1 MTHFSLTVL
10 RNSTI
15 GLVAQMAIKVLSFAF
30 SVLIVRRLGAEQ
42 YGQYAA
48 VLAVGGLLIFLADRG
63 LSPYTVRAVAR
74 LRDQA
79 GGRQQIE
86 ELFGNLL
93 RLRVLLAFITGL
105 LIIASA
111 WLTKRPP
118 EMIAAIALGALGLL
132 FYSSQGSA
140 EAILYGFER
149 LDVTA
154 GARVAHQLT
163 FVVLGAIALVLGIG
177 YYGLVGANLVG
188 ILVLTFICWQGT
200 RRLGVRPGQV
210 RRQLWPGLI
219 RSGIPFGIIGFTL
232 GLSYRFDTVLL
243 NIFQGDIQTGY
254 YNAAYSLVFATI
266 VLSNV
271 VNTALYPSLTRQ
283 AASNAD
289 RLPMIYAR
297 TLRYLLIVSLPIAVG
312 GYLLAHQI
320 IPFLF
325 ESDYAPA
332 IPGLR
337 MLIWVVPL
345 MFLSEFLG
353 YAILVDGREG
363 NIVRAVLVST
373 SLNVLANLLLVPRW
387 GYMAAAAM
395 TVFTEFVLVAQ
406 YLYVSRQWI
415 AKANWKFI
423 LVRPLIAVG
432 VMAAVI
438 LALHE
443 LPLLVKIATGAAV
456 YAGMLIALRVLGHGE
471 LNLLRSIRSHRPA
484 AGASE
489 SWIQT
494 T

>member
-15 GLVAQMAIKVLSFAF
+15 GLGAQMAIKVLSFAF

-48 VLAVGGLLIFLADRG
+48 VLAFGGIFIFLADLG

-188 ILVLTFICWQGT
+188 ILVLTWAS
-200 RRLGVRPGQV
+200 VRAKFAGSCGQASS
-210 RRQLWPGLI
+210 GAAF
-219 RSGIPFGIIGFTL
+219 RSGL
-232 GLSYRFDTVLL
+232 SGLPSACH
-243 NIFQGDIQTGY
+243 TG
-254 YNAAYSLVFATI
+254 
-266 VLSNV
+266 
-271 VNTALYPSLTRQ
+271 
-283 AASNAD
+283 
-289 RLPMIYAR
+289 
-297 TLRYLLIVSLPIAVG
+297 
-312 GYLLAHQI
+312 
-320 IPFLF
+320 
-325 ESDYAPA
+325 
-332 IPGLR
+332 
-337 MLIWVVPL
+337 
-345 MFLSEFLG
+345 
-353 YAILVDGREG
+353 
-363 NIVRAVLVST
+363 ST
-373 SLNVLANLLLVPRW
+373 PCC
-387 GYMAAAAM
+387 
-395 TVFTEFVLVAQ
+395 
-406 YLYVSRQWI
+406 
-415 AKANWKFI
+415 
-423 LVRPLIAVG
+423 
-432 VMAAVI
+432 
-438 LALHE
+438 
-443 LPLLVKIATGAAV
+443 
-456 YAGMLIALRVLGHGE
+456 
-471 LNLLRSIRSHRPA
+471 
-484 AGASE
+484 
-489 SWIQT
+489 
-494 T
+494 